1 MRREPRQATTNQAT
15 TNQSDVFRLTEELLR
30 LPRRRPYRYSKSS
43 SNNNINNNNV
53 LAILFSSVSSTKN
66 KNHHQPHYDK
76 FRRSAHCSCLLVPLQ
91 STPPCVRR
99 CRRCCHSAHF
109 ASLVTRMLRA
119 LPLYYCDFVFVF
131 LHTPTFANHIASQ
144 SRCLGSTTQCH

>member
-76 FRRSAHCSCLLVPLQ
+76 FRRSAHC
-91 STPPCVRR
+91 
-99 CRRCCHSAHF
+99 F
-109 ASLVTRMLRA
+109 
-119 LPLYYCDFVFVF
+119 LPLG
-131 LHTPTFANHIASQ
+131 TPAIDSSLCSSLPSLLSFCPFCITSHQNAT
-144 SRCLGSTTQCH
+144 STTTVLLRLCLCFLAYPDICKPYCKPITMPW